1 MKIHELTTA
10 KRKGSKRVGR
20 GISAGQGKTAGRG
33 TKGQSS
39 RTGGKRRPG
48 FEGGQTP
55 LMMRLPKLG
64 GFRSLRTPTENV
76 YTGQLN
82 AFSGKTVDNF
92 VLAEAGLVSSAHI
105 PVKLVVK
112 GDLTVKVTVKLQGAS
127 ETAIA
132 QIQKAGGSFTKVAQ
146 VKRPKLTETKEE
158 KAEAKAAPKKAPA
171 KKPAAKK

>member
-1 MKIHELTTA
+1 MKIHELTDVQ
-10 KRKGSKRVGR
+10 KRKSSKRVGR

-33 TKGQSS
+33 TKGQSA

-82 AFSGKTVDNF
+82 AFDGKTVDNF
-92 VLAEAGLVSSAHI
+92 VLAEAGITSSAHI
-105 PVKLVVK
+105 PVKVVVK
-112 GDLTVKVTVKLQGAS
+112 GDLTAKVTVKLQGAS

-132 QIQKAGGSFTKVAQ
+132 KIQKAGGSFTKVAQ
-146 VKRPKLTETKEE
+146 VKRPKLTEAKEE
-158 KAEAKAAPKKAPA
+158 APKAKAAPKK
-171 KKPAAKK
+171 PAAKK